1 MKIHIDIPL
10 EQKNFNT
17 KKRIFAPNILEK
29 DFADACLKEIK
40 ELDLPLMN
48 HPNSKN
54 PYEVVNENFA
64 WRFHKTNQIDKYGKN
79 FSFAGP
85 VGSFGSN
92 WSSSEAFFPEILESQ
107 LRLSVADKITPI
119 WYHFSGIA

>member
-40 ELDLPLMN
+40 ELD
-48 HPNSKN
+48 
-54 PYEVVNENFA
+54 
-64 WRFHKTNQIDKYGKN
+64 
-79 FSFAGP
+79 
-85 VGSFGSN
+85 
-92 WSSSEAFFPEILESQ
+92 
-107 LRLSVADKITPI
+107 
-119 WYHFSGIA
+119 